1 MVQLWKPC
9 PLMILTTLTMTTRF
23 ICMKVSDLYQHC
35 QGAWV
40 PKSTKGRVEAGRK
53 EQEREEVLLVDSSS
67 QSDAPSEASS
77 HEIWLP
83 ESETVVDQDQA
94 EHSSSSS
101 DFHSVLKV
109 GFTGMHTRLPP
120 CAPTLSSS
128 RALGTIDATKA
139 VGKGT
144 RLVPVSYTNT
154 QDLTITF
161 FMPVRVDTAL
171 EETCVK
177 ALVAEKNA
185 EFNRKHGRL
194 NLARLANFYIAH
206 LCLFSCVLGRNHQL
220 STPQQ
225 Q

>member
-1 MVQLWKPC
+1 
-9 PLMILTTLTMTTRF
+9 
-23 ICMKVSDLYQHC
+23 MKVSDLYQHC

-40 PKSTKGRVEAGRK
+40 PKSIKGRVEPGRSD
-53 EQEREEVLLVDSSS
+53 QEREEVLLVDSSS

-83 ESETVVDQDQA
+83 ESETVVYQDQA

-161 FMPVRVDTAL
+161 FMPVRVDTAQ

-194 NLARLANFYIAH
+194 DLARLAIISIWPIYVYSHVF
-206 LCLFSCVLGRNHQL
+206 
-220 STPQQ
+220 
-225 Q
+225 

>member
-1 MVQLWKPC
+1 
-9 PLMILTTLTMTTRF
+9 
-23 ICMKVSDLYQHC
+23 MKVSDLYQHC

-40 PKSTKGRVEAGRK
+40 PKSTKGRVEAGRND
-53 EQEREEVLLVDSSS
+53 QEREEVLLVDSSS

-83 ESETVVDQDQA
+83 ESETVVYQDQA

-101 DFHSVLKV
+101 DFHSAALKV

-161 FMPVRVDTAL
+161 FMPVRVDTAK